1 MATLQSTKEIPLVV
15 LVYEPSLLRMWMER
29 SLGKLFRV
37 CAFSTAEDALAF
49 VRSTVTLD
57 VLITDLD
64 LGLSA
69 IGGCNIARDVEQK
82 FPQSRIFVFSDTPAN
97 DHRLLILRG
106 MKKVKYLTKPFGA
119 FFLSRHVVAEL
130 AHNSKGKSA

>member
-15 LVYEPSLLRMWMER
+15 LVYGPRFFGCGWSA
-29 SLGKLFRV
+29 LGKLFRV

-97 DHRLLILRG
+97 DHRLLILR
-106 MKKVKYLTKPFGA
+106 A
-119 FFLSRHVVAEL
+119 
-130 AHNSKGKSA
+130 